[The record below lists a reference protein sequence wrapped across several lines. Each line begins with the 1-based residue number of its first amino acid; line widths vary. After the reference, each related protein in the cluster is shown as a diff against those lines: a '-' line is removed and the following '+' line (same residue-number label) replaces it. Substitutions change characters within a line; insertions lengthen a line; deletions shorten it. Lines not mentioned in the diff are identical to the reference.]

1 MNSKIA
7 RHLLPAVLALLGASA
22 QAAFD
27 LAVTNARADATISEH
42 PGLGGGTAPQGAEGT
57 LFSIFPD
64 SFRSATLLRFDLAPW
79 AGRTVDGGA
88 QLDLT
93 FLTMPFAPSMDI
105 VIRPV
110 ASLWGEYS
118 VTWANFGGSLGAPVG
133 GGLVLAADYS
143 RGDRVS
149 FSLPSALLQGWI
161 DHPASNQGLL
171 LSPTSGRDLVFA
183 SREFTPD
190 GGQAGDWAPMLSFGT
205 KAGSPAGSPAG
216 IPAVPEPESWALM
229 LAGLAGLGGLARRR
243 RAA

>member
-7 RHLLPAVLALLGASA
+7 LCLLPAVLAILGASA
-22 QAAFD
+22 QAASE
-27 LAVTNARADATISEH
+27 LAITNALADATIAEH
-42 PGLGGGTAPQGAEGT
+42 ASLGGGTAPQGAEAT
-57 LFSIFPD
+57 LHSIFPD

-88 QLDLT
+88 QLDLA
-93 FLTMPFAPSMDI
+93 FLDMQFSSSMQV

-110 ASLWGEYS
+110 ASHWGEYS

-171 LSPTSGRDLVFA
+171 VSSALGRDLVFA

-190 GGQAGDWAPMLSFGT
+190 GGQAGDWAPMLSFGST
-205 KAGSPAGSPAG
+205 PG
-216 IPAVPEPESWALM
+216 IAAAVPEPESWALM

-243 RAA
+243 RPA